1 MAAENNLW
9 TTLRP
14 RLLTAGFFP
23 QRIETSTNE
32 GVPDVWIGLPD
43 RRYLWVELKAI
54 REWPVRDTTQVFG
67 RAGLSVEQVGW
78 LLAATGRGVQAL
90 IFAGV
95 GVGHARRTFEVPA
108 ALAETFN
115 GMNKVQLARFERT
128 IPEFIKNLRG

>member
-9 TTLRP
+9 QTLRP
-14 RLLTAGFFP
+14 RLLTAGFFA

-32 GVPDVWIGLPD
+32 GVPDVWIGWESG
-43 RRYLWVELKAI
+43 YTWVELKAI

-67 RAGLSVEQVGW
+67 REGLSVEQVGW

-115 GMNKVQLARFERT
+115 SMNKVQLAWFERT
-128 IPEFIKNLRG
+128 VPEFIKNLRG